1 MLRAAIADTT
11 LMGIPIKDCQAIVLT
26 VTSPG
31 KFLNERRTTI
41 MPEMNRSENPEADS
55 FSLLAGGLL
64 YRFMQ
69 NIGLAN
75 RTIFRAVVLSALAW
89 FPLVVLSAVQG
100 LAINGGVRI
109 PLLGDYGVYGRFLI
123 AIPLLVLAE
132 PYINR
137 RIQIILHQ
145 FSASKLIR
153 SEDNSAFT
161 SAIRIAINQNNSILA
176 EILILALAYSLVL
189 VQFHMVSDQSVS
201 TWYLADSKT
210 GKLSLAGWW
219 YALVGIPIF
228 QFLLFR
234 WLWRLAVWTGLLWRI
249 SRLNLRLIPIH
260 PDRAGGLGFLPLAQT
275 PFSLIA
281 FATSVVISSAILNSV
296 IYKGTPVQPFTTAVI
311 AYILLSVLIFIAP
324 LFVFIKKLLHLR
336 VYGIL
341 DYTTLGEDY
350 ADSFNEKWINQKI
363 PEDESILGSADI
375 QSLAD
380 LANSFDIIRG
390 IKPMPID
397 YNIVI
402 IITAAAVIPI
412 LPLIFMVLPLKEIIK
427 RLLGLPG

>member
-1 MLRAAIADTT
+1 
-11 LMGIPIKDCQAIVLT
+11 
-26 VTSPG
+26 
-31 KFLNERRTTI
+31 
-41 MPEMNRSENPEADS
+41 
-55 FSLLAGGLL
+55 
-64 YRFMQ
+64 
-69 NIGLAN
+69 
-75 RTIFRAVVLSALAW
+75 
-89 FPLVVLSAVQG
+89 
-100 LAINGGVRI
+100 
-109 PLLGDYGVYGRFLI
+109 
-123 AIPLLVLAE
+123 
-132 PYINR
+132 
-137 RIQIILHQ
+137 
-145 FSASKLIR
+145 
-153 SEDNSAFT
+153 
-161 SAIRIAINQNNSILA
+161 
-176 EILILALAYSLVL
+176 
-189 VQFHMVSDQSVS
+189 MVSDQSVS